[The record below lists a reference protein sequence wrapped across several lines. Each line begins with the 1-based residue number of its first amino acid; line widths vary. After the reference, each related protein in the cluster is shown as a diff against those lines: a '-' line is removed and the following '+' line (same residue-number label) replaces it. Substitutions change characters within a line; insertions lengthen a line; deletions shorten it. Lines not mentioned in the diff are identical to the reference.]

1 MKKWVHELNRE
12 FSKEEVQM
20 ASKYMKKCLISL
32 DINEKKNTTTLNLHL
47 TTVGKARIKGN
58 NNNKCWRGCGETGA
72 LIHYW
77 WECKLVQP
85 L

>member
-12 FSKEEVQM
+12 FSKENVQM

-32 DINEKKNTTTLNLHL
+32 VINEKKNTTTFKFHL
-47 TTVGKARIKGN
+47 TTVRMARIKGN
-58 NNNKCWRGCGETGA
+58 NNNNCWRGCGETGA